1 MSFALHKKE
10 AKLLPPDTFLSR
22 KNAFAAGASPRT
34 LLGELTAL
42 PHIPWRLMGEGPPGR
57 GSERDRRGR
66 EGERRRGKGSGRVG
80 GEGLSP
86 SERKSSPSTIAESET

>member
-1 MSFALHKKE
+1 
-10 AKLLPPDTFLSR
+10 
-22 KNAFAAGASPRT
+22 
-34 LLGELTAL
+34 
-42 PHIPWRLMGEGPPGR
+42 MGEGPPGR

-86 SERKSSPSTIAESET
+86 SERKCSPSTIAESET